1 MSFKKEFFKK
11 SPVRH
16 NMPEYG
22 FKGSNSRISLLAG
35 SKHDDPTLTIPV
47 DEKGNGIP
55 ANSKIAR
62 EHYKELMN
70 KLYGNSFVSSSGGKP
85 SDRELLINR
94 GDNSAEIVL
103 PVARPSKP
111 ETEEEKKLRR
121 SRELLID
128 RGDSK
133 AEVVFPVAKPS
144 QQTEREKELEV
155 LKSSL

>member
-1 MSFKKEFFKK
+1 
-11 SPVRH
+11 
-16 NMPEYG
+16 
-22 FKGSNSRISLLAG
+22 
-35 SKHDDPTLTIPV
+35 
-47 DEKGNGIP
+47 
-55 ANSKIAR
+55 
-62 EHYKELMN
+62 MN

-94 GDNSAEIVL
+94 GDNSAEIAL

>member
-22 FKGSNSRISLLAG
+22 FKGSNSRISGLAG
-35 SKHDDPTLTIPV
+35 SKHDDPTLTTLV

-62 EHYKELMN
+62 EYYKELMN

-85 SDRELLINR
+85 SDI
-94 GDNSAEIVL
+94 
-103 PVARPSKP
+103 
-111 ETEEEKKLRR
+111 
-121 SRELLID
+121 ELLID
-128 RGDSK
+128 RGDSN
-133 AEVVFPVAKPS
+133 AEIVLPVAKFS

>member
-22 FKGSNSRISLLAG
+22 FKGSNSRISGLAA

-70 KLYGNSFVSSSGGKP
+70 KLYENSFVSSSGGKP
-85 SDRELLINR
+85 SDI
-94 GDNSAEIVL
+94 
-103 PVARPSKP
+103 
-111 ETEEEKKLRR
+111 
-121 SRELLID
+121 ELLID
-128 RGDSK
+128 RGDSN
-133 AEVVFPVAKPS
+133 AEIVLPVAKPS

>member
-22 FKGSNSRISLLAG
+22 FKGSNSRISGLAG

-85 SDRELLINR
+85 SDRELLIDR
-94 GDNSAEIVL
+94 GDSNAEIVL
-103 PVARPSKP
+103 
-111 ETEEEKKLRR
+111 
-121 SRELLID
+121 
-128 RGDSK
+128 
-133 AEVVFPVAKPS
+133 PVAKPS

>member
-85 SDRELLINR
+85 SDRELLI
-94 GDNSAEIVL
+94 
-103 PVARPSKP
+103 
-111 ETEEEKKLRR
+111 
-121 SRELLID
+121 D

>member
-85 SDRELLINR
+85 SDRELLI
-94 GDNSAEIVL
+94 
-103 PVARPSKP
+103 
-111 ETEEEKKLRR
+111 
-121 SRELLID
+121 D

-133 AEVVFPVAKPS
+133 AEVVLPVAKPS

>member
-70 KLYGNSFVSSSGGKP
+70 NFVSSSGGKP

-94 GDNSAEIVL
+94 GDNSAEIAL

>member
-22 FKGSNSRISLLAG
+22 FKGSNSRISLLAEG
-35 SKHDDPTLTIPV
+35 KHDDPTLTIPV

-85 SDRELLINR
+85 SDRELLIDR
-94 GDNSAEIVL
+94 GDNSAEIIL
-103 PVARPSKP
+103 
-111 ETEEEKKLRR
+111 
-121 SRELLID
+121 
-128 RGDSK
+128 
-133 AEVVFPVAKPS
+133 PVAKPS

>member
-1 MSFKKEFFKK
+1 MSFKKKFFKK

-22 FKGSNSRISLLAG
+22 FKGSNSRISGLAA

-70 KLYGNSFVSSSGGKP
+70 KLYENSFVSSSGGKP
-85 SDRELLINR
+85 SDI
-94 GDNSAEIVL
+94 
-103 PVARPSKP
+103 
-111 ETEEEKKLRR
+111 
-121 SRELLID
+121 ELLID
-128 RGDSK
+128 RGDSN
-133 AEVVFPVAKPS
+133 AEIVLPVAKPS
-144 QQTEREKELEV
+144 QKTEREKELEV

>member
-22 FKGSNSRISLLAG
+22 FKNSNSKLSLG
-35 SKHDDPTLTIPV
+35 SSGTSEFGKVV
-47 DEKGNGIP
+47 DENGDEIP

-94 GDNSAEIVL
+94 GD
-103 PVARPSKP
+103 
-111 ETEEEKKLRR
+111 
-121 SRELLID
+121 
-128 RGDSK
+128 SK
-133 AEVVFPVAKPS
+133 AEVVLPVAKPS

>member
-11 SPVRH
+11 SPIRH

-22 FKGSNSRISLLAG
+22 FKGSNSRISGLAA

-70 KLYGNSFVSSSGGKP
+70 KLYENSFVSSSGGKP
-85 SDRELLINR
+85 SDRELLIDR
-94 GDNSAEIVL
+94 G
-103 PVARPSKP
+103 
-111 ETEEEKKLRR
+111 
-121 SRELLID
+121 D

-133 AEVVFPVAKPS
+133 AEVVLPVAKPS